1 MKKNELL
8 NAMEGIAPELI
19 IEAEREK
26 PALKRILRTV
36 VPAAA
41 CLCVALGIFAVVK
54 LNSKPDENAVTSQQ
68 AGNTPV
74 MQETNAAPN
83 GSNSVDAQATDNI
96 EDERSSVFEPVAGEN
111 NEAKG
116 MKRVRTFIT
125 DYPRRGSTEHPLIP
139 GGQYALSPTLRA
151 AMDEYGALDE
161 YGNEIT
167 YIVSVELYEGV
178 CQLVPVTA
186 GEHFPFPNVEEEAV
200 RLCNEEGIIYD
211 FSRYYDGEN
220 TTWSLRL
227 HITAKQLESF
237 NASPRYGYWIMLAS
251 EELDEYGRPIA
262 HAVFEGNN

>member
-54 LNSKPDENAVTSQQ
+54 LHTKSSENAAAQQ
-68 AGNTPV
+68 TGEIQT
-74 MQETNAAPN
+74 MQEANAAPN

-96 EDERSSVFEPVAGEN
+96 EDERSSVFEPVAGETD
-111 NEAKG
+111 EAKD

-151 AMDEYGALDE
+151 AMNEYGALDE

-237 NASPRYGYWIMLAS
+237 PASPRYGYWIMLAS